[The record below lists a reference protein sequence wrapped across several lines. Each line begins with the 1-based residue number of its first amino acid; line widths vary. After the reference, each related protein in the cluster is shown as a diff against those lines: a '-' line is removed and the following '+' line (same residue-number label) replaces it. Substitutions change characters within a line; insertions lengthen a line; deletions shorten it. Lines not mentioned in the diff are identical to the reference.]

1 MWTTQKHVP
10 RWDLPAGLAGAQLG
24 VKTPLPIMIHTL
36 PALSYMINSSLQ
48 RPECRVKLLGE
59 AAHLL
64 TVHRGHVFS
73 TFFVCSST
81 LMVFSWVTQTR
92 HRTSRLFSSF
102 SPAKYNIQLTC
113 ESWRHIS
120 KCRYIY
126 IWQYKFN
133 LDITDN

>member
-1 MWTTQKHVP
+1 MT
-10 RWDLPAGLAGAQLG
+10 
-24 VKTPLPIMIHTL
+24 
-36 PALSYMINSSLQ
+36 NNSLQ

-59 AAHLL
+59 AAHIL
-64 TVHRGHVFS
+64 TVRRGHVS
-73 TFFVCSST
+73 RAFFDCSST
-81 LMVFSWVTQTR
+81 LMVFSWVTQTG

-113 ESWRHIS
+113 ESWRHL
-120 KCRYIY
+120 KVPVY